1 VSFARFGGL
10 GQAYIHDRHDQL
22 FFMDSKNLYRTAQFV
37 KVFAERV
44 INSYVFPVP
53 REMPENMVKKI
64 DEYLNK
70 KPQEKQ

>member
-1 VSFARFGGL
+1 
-10 GQAYIHDRHDQL
+10 
-22 FFMDSKNLYRTAQFV
+22 MDSKNLYRTAQFV

-64 DEYLNK
+64 DKYLNK
-70 KPQEKQ
+70 KPQEKEK